1 MLVTT
6 INKTMQQ
13 TVIRLK
19 GRFDYDARREFDA
32 AALVALAEPAGEIQI
47 NLQDVEYMD
56 SSALG
61 MLLVLRDKATALGKT
76 VTLAECQGFVKKI
89 LDVANFQK
97 LFQTV

>member
-1 MLVTT
+1 MLVT

-19 GRFDYDARREFDA
+19 GRFDYEARRDFDTA
-32 AALVALAEPAGEIQI
+32 TQMALKEDAPEIQI
-47 NLQDVEYMD
+47 NLMEVEYMD

-61 MLLVLRDKATALGKT
+61 MLLVLRDKATATGK
-76 VTLAECQGFVKKI
+76 VVSLAECQGFVKKI

-97 LFQTV
+97 LFETA